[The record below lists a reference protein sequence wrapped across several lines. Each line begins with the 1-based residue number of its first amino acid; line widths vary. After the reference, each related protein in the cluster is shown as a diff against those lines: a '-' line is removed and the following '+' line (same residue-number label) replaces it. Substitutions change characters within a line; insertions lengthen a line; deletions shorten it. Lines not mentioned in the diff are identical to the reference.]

1 MLING
6 GIGISFAEQLLFMAD
21 DELCV
26 LPFFVPFSK
35 LFRSFNFEANAFAV
49 IGFTGEPV
57 CVMDDWLSLK

>member
-6 GIGISFAEQLLFMAD
+6 GTGISFAELLFIAD
-21 DELCV
+21 VEHCAV
-26 LPFFVPFSK
+26 LFLLPLSK
-35 LFRSFNFEANAFAV
+35 LLRSFNFEANALAV